1 MPITR
6 RWLSVLLLALAFGLV
21 SSVAGAAGD
30 GPTSTSSSAPP
41 EDARYTKAKAAVESM
56 DYRAAITLLEG
67 VIKDKPR
74 HADALNYLGYSHRK
88 LGEFKQSLAYYTRA
102 LKIDPEHRRA
112 NEYLGELYLQ
122 MGQLSR
128 AEKQLARLDDICFWG
143 CEELDDLKSAI
154 RKYRAKKSG

>member
-1 MPITR
+1 MPIAR

-21 SSVAGAAGD
+21 SSMAGAAGD
-30 GPTSTSSSAPP
+30 STSTSSPAPA

-67 VIKDKPR
+67 VVKDKAG

-88 LGEFKQSLAYYTRA
+88 LGEFKPAMAYYTRA
-102 LKIDPEHRRA
+102 LKIDPEHKRA

-122 MGQLSR
+122 MGDLGG
-128 AEKQLARLDDICFWG
+128 AEKQLARLDKLCFWG
-143 CEELDDLKSAI
+143 CKELDELKSAI
-154 RKYRAKKSG
+154 QKFRARKSG